1 MPDIDPVFLLKE
13 GKVKKWNRWRRDHP
27 RARPDL
33 TDVTFFN
40 RRLHGANLANIT
52 LTNADLSGANLEK
65 ADLRSSVLD
74 EAVLFRADL
83 YNASCQGASLRN
95 THLGSAHLPNC
106 HLEKADLRGAELT
119 SADLSWANLTGADLR
134 GANLAGANL
143 SKCNLDHADLRKS
156 ILESAIL
163 VQATMRGADLRGA
176 DVYGI
181 SVWNVITD
189 KKTKATG
196 LFTDFVPASR
206 TRVPLTGV
214 TVDDLRVAHFISQL
228 EEPEIISKIIDASS
242 NRLVLLLGRLS
253 GPGRAILMALKQRL
267 REFDLLAIAFDFPPP
282 DERDTTETIKVL
294 ATLSRFVI
302 ADVSHPK
309 SVPLELQAIAP
320 HVMVPIV
327 PIMRSK
333 SSGFS
338 MLVDLQRKYHWVL
351 SPVVYKSKAKLIE
364 NVERGIIERANSQR
378 ASIRRKSRQARA
390 SPRRI
395 SDY

>member
-27 RARPDL
+27 DFIPDL
-33 TDVTFFN
+33 SHVAVFN
-40 RRLHGANLANIT
+40 NYLCGANLAHAK
-52 LTNADLSGANLEK
+52 LVKADLAGVNLEK
-65 ADLRSSVLD
+65 ADLRSSVLSD
-74 EAVLFRADL
+74 ANLYGVDL
-83 YNASCQGASLRN
+83 YKASCQDANLRSAY
-95 THLGSAHLPNC
+95 LARAHLSACN
-106 HLEKADLRGAELT
+106 LERADLRGAELR
-119 SADLSWANLTGADLR
+119 SADLSWADLTGADLR

-181 SVWNVITD
+181 SVWNVSTD
-189 KKTKATG
+189 EETKATS
-196 LFTDFVPASR
+196 LITDFVPASH
-206 TRVPLTGV
+206 TRDYFSGV

-242 NRLVLLLGRLS
+242 NRLVLLLGRFS
-253 GPGRAILMALKQRL
+253 GPGRTVLRALKRKL
-267 REFDLLAIAFDFPPP
+267 RQFDLLAIPFDFPPP

-364 NVERGIIERANSQR
+364 NVERGIVERANSRR